1 MRVIKFRG
9 ISQYSGKMI
18 YGQLLRGDNNFN
30 IVIDFG
36 MISTIQLE
44 PIVKGTQS
52 QYTGLKDIN
61 GVGIYEGDII
71 KVWITKTINF
81 VAMVDCL
88 NGAFGIGSIPSGYG
102 YHRKFSS
109 FHNNVGTRYEVIG
122 NIYENKNLL
131 EEK

>member
-1 MRVIKFRG
+1 MGMREIKFRG
-9 ISQYSGKMI
+9 ISQYSGKMV
-18 YGQLLRGDNNFN
+18 YGQLLRGDNNFS

-52 QYTGLKDIN
+52 QYTGLKDEN
-61 GVGIYEGDII
+61 GRGIYDGDII
-71 KVWITKTINF
+71 KG
-81 VAMVDCL
+81 L
-88 NGAFGIGSIPSGYG
+88 NRLWGVVVVENVHYWNGCYMFGNYNAHEFLNKHQHI
-102 YHRKFSS
+102 
-109 FHNNVGTRYEVIG
+109 EVIG